1 MNNNLHFERKYA
13 RIFRETERCG
23 QFSNERSGASV
34 ETARKAG
41 EIEAIVFIILQIFF
55 FSQHPE
61 F

>member
-1 MNNNLHFERKYA
+1 MNNHFERKSA
-13 RIFRETERCG
+13 RIFRETEKCG

-41 EIEAIVFIILQIFF
+41 EIEAIVLIILQIYF
-55 FSQHPE
+55 FSQHPG